1 MKHLSKKVKI
11 LLLTTIVG
19 ISTYGQ
25 NYELNKN
32 VFFNDIS
39 NLYVHQS
46 KPFNGVTIN
55 TGKIHNYSLG
65 KIQKK
70 VIQFK
75 NGRVEGLIYSINEIG
90 DTLNKFT
97 LTNNLVN
104 GYFSFIFEYGKLYKV
119 TGNTVNDT
127 LSGKIRCY
135 EFNRK
140 IRKWEIYYEG
150 TFSKFGGN
158 PVDDFKKYMGG
169 QLITIV
175 RPFSDHIGLLYFDK
189 YKLKQFINDV
199 DFYEIGKMSMLEG
212 FMVDEGVN
220 YISSPGWSS
229 NLKQYLYKNGN
240 FIGFLIYNTGS
251 RDMVGKYDYKY
262 YKTFYYLNG
271 EYENGFNIKSYTKNQ
286 FIKLMELF
294 KNNHLE
300 YTYSTNG
307 NKLLHRK
314 NFINGKLDGQFIDIF
329 YRTGNLIFEQENLR
343 TVFKDGIEIGPI
355 VEYNSSNSIMY
366 KIDRVINDKFDG
378 NFSIYK
384 FSNLNIPILSCSF
397 VNGEIN
403 YPLTK
408 YYENSFKY
416 LEIKKNNNIFSYNE
430 YFIDGSLKVS
440 KEINDF
446 ELNEI
451 MFKNINYF
459 LEKNKKIDFFN
470 LNDIPLLYKSNLQD
484 GILNEKELMEIEMRI
499 EKIDQSFDVF

>member
-1 MKHLSKKVKI
+1 
-11 LLLTTIVG
+11 
-19 ISTYGQ
+19 
-25 NYELNKN
+25 
-32 VFFNDIS
+32 
-39 NLYVHQS
+39 
-46 KPFNGVTIN
+46 
-55 TGKIHNYSLG
+55 
-65 KIQKK
+65 
-70 VIQFK
+70 
-75 NGRVEGLIYSINEIG
+75 
-90 DTLNKFT
+90 
-97 LTNNLVN
+97 
-104 GYFSFIFEYGKLYKV
+104 
-119 TGNTVNDT
+119 
-127 LSGKIRCY
+127 
-135 EFNRK
+135 
-140 IRKWEIYYEG
+140 
-150 TFSKFGGN
+150 
-158 PVDDFKKYMGG
+158 
-169 QLITIV
+169 
-175 RPFSDHIGLLYFDK
+175 
-189 YKLKQFINDV
+189 
-199 DFYEIGKMSMLEG
+199 MLEG

-343 TVFKDGIEIGPI
+343 TVFKDGIEIGPR